1 MDKQHKQRVVVGLS
15 GGVDSAVTAY
25 LLKQQGH
32 EVIGIFMKNWEDD
45 DRPAGS
51 GEGGNGNGGDEYCSS
66 NIDFVDAAAVA
77 DVLGI
82 DIEHVNFSADYKDRV
97 FAEFLREYQA
107 GRTPNPDILC
117 NAEIKFK
124 AFLDHAMRLGASS
137 IATGHYAR
145 VRKNEATG
153 LHELLKGLDPAKDQS
168 YFLHRLNQAQ
178 LSKTLFP
185 VGELKKTEV
194 RRIADEIGL
203 PNAKKKDS
211 TGICFIGERP
221 FRDFLNRYIAKAPGP
236 IRSDTGR
243 LLGEHVG
250 LSFYTLGQRQGLG
263 IGGVKAKGADLKAV
277 QARGLRGL
285 GEHAPWFVARKDMA
299 SNTLWAV
306 QGHDHPWLQST
317 MLSAQ
322 DCSWVAGYPPAALKL
337 AAKTRYRQADA
348 ACELQV
354 TGPADCELR
363 FGQAQWAVTPG
374 QSAVLYDGDVCLGGG
389 VIASS
394 NVANQPAGQIDCFLP
409 ISDSKLASSPM
420 NAEAISY

>member
-1 MDKQHKQRVVVGLS
+1 MSEIKVRSGAKQRVVVGLS

-25 LLKQQGH
+25 LLKKQGH
-32 EVIGIFMKNWEDD
+32 EVVGIFMKNWEDD

-51 GEGGNGNGGDEYCSS
+51 GDDSEEFCSS

-82 DIEHVNFSADYKDRV
+82 EIEHINFAAHYKDRV

-117 NAEIKFK
+117 NAEIKFR
-124 AFLDHAMRLGASS
+124 AFLDHAMHLGASS

-145 VRKNEATG
+145 VRCNESTQ
-153 LHELLKGLDPAKDQS
+153 LFELLKGLDPSKDQS

-221 FRDFLNRYIAKAPGP
+221 FRDFLNRYIAKEPGH
-236 IRSDTGR
+236 IKSDTGR
-243 LLGEHVG
+243 VIGEHVG
-250 LSFYTLGQRQGLG
+250 LSFYTLGQRAGLG

-277 QARGLRGL
+277 QALGQRGQGTH
-285 GEHAPWFVARKDMA
+285 EPWFVARKDMA
-299 SNTLWAV
+299 TNTLWAV

-317 MLSAQ
+317 QLLAQ
-322 DCSWVAGYPPAALKL
+322 NCSWVSGNAPAIGKL

-348 ACELQV
+348 PCGLVSAHP
-354 TGPADCELR
+354 TDCELH
-363 FGQAQWAVTPG
+363 FDQAQWAVTPG
-374 QSAVLYDGDVCLGGG
+374 QSAVLYDGDICLGGG

-394 NVANQPAGQIDCFLP
+394 NVQNSHA
-409 ISDSKLASSPM
+409 
-420 NAEAISY
+420 